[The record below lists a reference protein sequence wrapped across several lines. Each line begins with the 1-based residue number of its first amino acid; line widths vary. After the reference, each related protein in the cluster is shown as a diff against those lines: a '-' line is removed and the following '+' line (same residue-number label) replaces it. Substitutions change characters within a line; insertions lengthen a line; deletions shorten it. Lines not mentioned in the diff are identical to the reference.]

1 MTINRIIRLYK
12 GVSNL
17 AAIKESIAELSQYL
31 KDSKGEMKKVTW
43 PSRKAT
49 IGLTWVVLVVVLIIS
64 LYLGVVD
71 LGLSKLVKF
80 ILAA

>member
-1 MTINRIIRLYK
+1 M
-12 GVSNL
+12 
-17 AAIKESIAELSQYL
+17 AAIKEGITELSQYL

>member
-1 MTINRIIRLYK
+1 
-12 GVSNL
+12 L
-17 AAIKESIAELSQYL
+17 AAIKESITELGQYL

-49 IGLTWVVLVVVLIIS
+49 IGLTWVVLVVVLVIS

-80 ILAA
+80 ILSV

>member
-1 MTINRIIRLYK
+1 M
-12 GVSNL
+12 
-17 AAIKESIAELSQYL
+17 AAIKENIAELSRYL

-43 PSRKAT
+43 PGRKAT
-49 IGLTWVVLVVVLIIS
+49 VGLTWVVLLTVFVIS
-64 LYLGVVD
+64 LYLGIVD

>member
-1 MTINRIIRLYK
+1 
-12 GVSNL
+12 L

-49 IGLTWVVLVVVLIIS
+49 VGLTWVVLVVVLIIS

-71 LGLSKLVKF
+71 LGLSKMIKL
-80 ILAA
+80 ILAV

>member
-1 MTINRIIRLYK
+1 L
-12 GVSNL
+12 V
-17 AAIKESIAELSQYL
+17 AIKESIVELSQYL

-49 IGLTWVVLVVVLIIS
+49 IGLTWVVLVVVLVIS

-80 ILAA
+80 ILSV

>member
-1 MTINRIIRLYK
+1 M
-12 GVSNL
+12 

-71 LGLSKLVKF
+71 LGLSKLIKL
-80 ILAA
+80 ILSV

>member
-1 MTINRIIRLYK
+1 M
-12 GVSNL
+12 

-43 PSRKAT
+43 PTRKAT
-49 IGLTWVVLVVVLIIS
+49 LGLTWVVLVVVLIIS

-71 LGLSKLVKF
+71 LGLSKLIKL
-80 ILAA
+80 ILSA

>member
-1 MTINRIIRLYK
+1 
-12 GVSNL
+12 L
-17 AAIKESIAELSQYL
+17 AAIKESITELGQYL

-80 ILAA
+80 ILSV

>member
-1 MTINRIIRLYK
+1 M
-12 GVSNL
+12 V
-17 AAIKESIAELSQYL
+17 AIKESIVELSQYL

-49 IGLTWVVLVVVLIIS
+49 IGLTWVVLVVVLVIS

-80 ILAA
+80 ILSV

>member
-1 MTINRIIRLYK
+1 MAGIA
-12 GVSNL
+12 G
-17 AAIKESIAELSQYL
+17 IKENITELSQYL

-49 IGLTWVVLVVVLIIS
+49 VGLTWVVLIVVFIIS

-80 ILAA
+80 VLSV

>member
-1 MTINRIIRLYK
+1 
-12 GVSNL
+12 L

-43 PSRKAT
+43 PTRKAT
-49 IGLTWVVLVVVLIIS
+49 VGLTWVVLVVVLVIA

>member
-1 MTINRIIRLYK
+1 M
-12 GVSNL
+12 
-17 AAIKESIAELSQYL
+17 AAIKESIVELSQYL

-49 IGLTWVVLVVVLIIS
+49 IGLTWVVLGVVFVIS

-71 LGLSKLVKF
+71 LGLAKLMKL

>member
-1 MTINRIIRLYK
+1 M
-12 GVSNL
+12 

-49 IGLTWVVLVVVLIIS
+49 VGLTWVVLVVVLIIS

-71 LGLSKLVKF
+71 LGLSKMIKL
-80 ILAA
+80 ILAV

>member
-1 MTINRIIRLYK
+1 M
-12 GVSNL
+12 

-49 IGLTWVVLVVVLIIS
+49 VGLTWVVLVVVLVIS

-71 LGLSKLVKF
+71 LGLSKLIKL
-80 ILAA
+80 ILAV

>member
-1 MTINRIIRLYK
+1 
-12 GVSNL
+12 L

-71 LGLSKLVKF
+71 LGLSKLIKL
-80 ILAA
+80 ILSV